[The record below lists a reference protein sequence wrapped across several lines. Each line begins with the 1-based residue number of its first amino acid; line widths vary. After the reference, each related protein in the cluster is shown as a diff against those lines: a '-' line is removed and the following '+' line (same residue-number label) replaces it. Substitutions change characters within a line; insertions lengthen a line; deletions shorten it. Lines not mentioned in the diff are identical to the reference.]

1 MRHRPRLPGPRRHGR
16 PVPADAGR
24 LARVRP
30 WPRWPT
36 PPARPGWN
44 ATLKIVFWRARRAPG
59 DGRTLP
65 GHDLAS
71 PSDRRQA
78 PRRLH
83 RSPAKAF
90 RPASPEA
97 IRPIPDRGS
106 SGPTEGHIPQPRKCP
121 VDVDPITG
129 GDRPFD
135 APTGPGTTSSPPPG
149 LLNGTRPPYGS
160 AATPW
165 LRVDPLTTAEPRRR
179 PVIATPHSSGL
190 GPSDAG
196 RRIDLPERRYG
207 SPGTGGRSRRIS
219 PAGRTRQSAI
229 SRSDSHRSDQHCA

>member
-1 MRHRPRLPGPRRHGR
+1 MLSPWDTADPDAA
-16 PVPADAGR
+16 PVPLGPGGR
-24 LARVRP
+24 GARYGPPVQGDPKGAPPAPSTRTAAPRQARVRP

-59 DGRTLP
+59 DSRALRD
-65 GHDLAS
+65 HDLAS

-78 PRRLH
+78 PRRLD
-83 RSPAKAF
+83 RSQAKAF

-97 IRPIPDRGS
+97 IRPIPGRGS

-135 APTGPGTTSSPPPG
+135 APTGPGTTSSAPPG
-149 LLNGTRPPYGS
+149 LLNGTRPPYDS
-160 AATPW
+160 AAAP
-165 LRVDPLTTAEPRRR
+165 
-179 PVIATPHSSGL
+179 
-190 GPSDAG
+190 
-196 RRIDLPERRYG
+196 
-207 SPGTGGRSRRIS
+207 
-219 PAGRTRQSAI
+219 
-229 SRSDSHRSDQHCA
+229 